1 MKNISRFLSV
11 FIICCFVVVGLTNQ
25 AIAEWPDKP
34 ITAVIQYK
42 AGGGTD
48 VMTRAY
54 AAEMEAP
61 LKATINAVNRDG
73 ALGALAMDF
82 VWQKPS
88 DGNWW
93 LGGSNFGKQLRVMGH
108 TTLSPWKD
116 WQYFKAGNSI
126 QGFAVKADSPF
137 KTLGD
142 FIEAARKAPGKYKIS
157 NSGVGGL
164 WAEGISIM
172 ASEAKIDIKQIPYK
186 GGAPA
191 ALACLQGEVDVAGSG
206 LHETIE
212 FIRAGTLRNL
222 AIFAKEPITL
232 KDGTELQPVGKY
244 VPSLEP
250 YAPFGGYYTL
260 AVKRDTP
267 APIIEKIAEAFKVAC
282 NSEKFESM
290 LEKKF
295 FLKDVLVGEAADK
308 AAARAESTTAWLLWD
323 LKVEGAKVNP
333 ADAGI
338 PRPEDFDKWWPPQG
352 YKPTISMK

>member
-1 MKNISRFLSV
+1 MKNIQKTLILVTAFAFATIL
-11 FIICCFVVVGLTNQ
+11 LLQPTY
-25 AIAEWPDKP
+25 AEWPDNKP

-48 VMTRAY
+48 TMTRAY
-54 AAEMEAP
+54 SAEMESP
-61 LKATINAVNRDG
+61 IGTTINAVNRPG

-88 DGNWW
+88 DGHWW

-108 TTLSPWKD
+108 TKLSPWKD

-126 QGFAVKADSPF
+126 QGFAVRADSPF

-142 FIEAARKAPGKYKIS
+142 FIEAARKSPGKYKVS

-164 WAEGISIM
+164 WAEGISM
-172 ASEAKIDIKQIPYK
+172 LANAAKIDIKQIPYK

-191 ALACLQGEVDVAGSG
+191 ALALMQGEVDVAGSG

-212 FIRAGTLRNL
+212 FIRSGKMRNL
-222 AIFAKEPITL
+222 AIFAKDPITL
-232 KDGTELQPVGKY
+232 KNGTVLQPIGKY
-244 VPSLEP
+244 VPALAAA
-250 YAPFGGYYTL
+250 APFGGYYTL

-267 APIIEKIAEAFKVAC
+267 VPIIEKIAAAFKEAC
-282 NSEKFESM
+282 NSPKFEG
-290 LEKKF
+290 LLNKKF

-333 ADAGI
+333 ADVGI
-338 PRPEDFDKWWPPQG
+338 PRPEDFDKWWPPEG
-352 YKPTISMK
+352 YKPRIK

>member
-1 MKNISRFLSV
+1 MKIYFRIASLLVLS
-11 FIICCFVVVGLTNQ
+11 CFFVTGMVTQ
-25 AIAEWPDKP
+25 SSAEWPDNKP

-48 VMTRAY
+48 TMTRAY
-54 AAEMEAP
+54 SAEMESP
-61 LKATINAVNRDG
+61 IGTTINAVNRPG

-88 DGNWW
+88 DGHWW

-108 TTLSPWKD
+108 TKLSPWKD

-126 QGFAVKADSPF
+126 QGFAVRADSPF

-142 FIEAARKAPGKYKIS
+142 FIEAARKSPGKYKIS
-157 NSGVGGL
+157 NSGIGGL
-164 WAEGISIM
+164 WAEGITM
-172 ASEAKIDIKQIPYK
+172 LASAAKIDIKQVPYK

-191 ALACLQGEVDVAGSG
+191 ALALMQGEVDVAGSG

-212 FIRAGTLRNL
+212 FIRSGKMRNL
-222 AIFAKEPITL
+222 AIFAKDPITL
-232 KDGTELQPVGKY
+232 KNGTVLQPIGKY
-244 VPSLEP
+244 VPTLAAA
-250 YAPFGGYYTL
+250 APFGGYYTL

-267 APIIEKIAEAFKVAC
+267 VPIIEKIAAAFKEAC
-282 NSEKFESM
+282 NSPKFEG
-290 LEKKF
+290 LLNKKF

-333 ADAGI
+333 ADVGI
-338 PRPEDFDKWWPPQG
+338 PRPEDFDKWWPPKG
-352 YKPTISMK
+352 YKPRIK

>member
-1 MKNISRFLSV
+1 MKSTIKILSLLTV
-11 FIICCFVVVGLTNQ
+11 CCFVLVGITSQ
-25 AIAEWPDKP
+25 AQAEWPDKP

-48 VMTRAY
+48 TMTRAY
-54 AAEMEAP
+54 SSEMEGP
-61 LKATINAVNRDG
+61 LKTTINAVNRPG

-108 TTLSPWKD
+108 TKLSPWKD
-116 WQYFKAGNSI
+116 WQYFKASNSI

-142 FIEAARKAPGKYKIS
+142 FIEAARKEPGKYKVS

-172 ASEAKIDIKQIPYK
+172 ASVAKIDVKQVPYK

-191 ALACLQGEVDVAGSG
+191 ALACMQGEVDVAGSG

-212 FIRAGTLRNL
+212 FIRTGKMRNL
-222 AIFAKEPITL
+222 AIFAKDPITL
-232 KDGTELQPVGKY
+232 ENGTVLQPVGKY
-244 VPSLEP
+244 VPELAA

-267 APIIEKIAEAFKVAC
+267 APILEKIAAAFKEAC
-282 NSEKFESM
+282 NSPKFEA
-290 LEKKF
+290 LLKKKF

-323 LKVEGAKVNP
+323 LKVEGTKVNP
-333 ADAGI
+333 ADLGI
-338 PRPEDFDKWWPPQG
+338 PRPEDFDKWWPPKD
-352 YKPTISMK
+352 YKPVLSSK